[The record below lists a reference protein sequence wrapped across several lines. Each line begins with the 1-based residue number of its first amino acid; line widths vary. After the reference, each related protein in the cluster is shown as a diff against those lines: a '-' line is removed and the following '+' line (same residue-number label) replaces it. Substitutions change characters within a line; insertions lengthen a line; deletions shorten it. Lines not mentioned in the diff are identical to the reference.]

1 MKVNLSS
8 NFNTGRKEALRMAHF
23 VKLENGTYLNVDLIS
38 CITANNKAYTL
49 GDDDP
54 RLVLTNKDVENILN
68 ATGYF
73 KNGYSK

>member
-1 MKVNLSS
+1 
-8 NFNTGRKEALRMAHF
+8 MAHF

-38 CITANNKAYTL
+38 CITTSNTAYTA
-49 GDDDP
+49 GDDP
-54 RLVLTNKDVENILN
+54 LISLTDKDVENILN